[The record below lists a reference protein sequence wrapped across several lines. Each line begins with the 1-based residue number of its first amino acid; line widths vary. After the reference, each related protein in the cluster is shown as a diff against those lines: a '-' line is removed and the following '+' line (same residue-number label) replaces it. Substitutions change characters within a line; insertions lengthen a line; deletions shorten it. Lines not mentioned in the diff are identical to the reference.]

1 MDPRRSDYLSGGKS
15 VLALSDSEL
24 LLRVIE
30 INLDC
35 QVQGV
40 ALDTGE
46 PVPRAGEF
54 DLVIVAISAASNDP
68 VTILQRVDVIERIK
82 SIPTL
87 VICHQ
92 PIDLQLDDQISHLP
106 FPFDSVALRRAVYR
120 LLG

>member
-1 MDPRRSDYLSGGKS
+1 MDPRSSKCLCGGKS
-15 VLALSDSEL
+15 VLALCDSDL

-40 ALDTGE
+40 SLDTAE
-46 PVPRAGEF
+46 PVPLAGEF
-54 DLVIVAISAASNDP
+54 DLVIIALSAPSNDP
-68 VTILQRVDVIERIK
+68 VAILHRTDVIDKVK

-92 PIDLQLDDQISHLP
+92 PIAARPDDRIAHLP
-106 FPFDSVALRRAVYR
+106 FPFDSIALRRAVNA
-120 LLG
+120 LLD

>member
-1 MDPRRSDYLSGGKS
+1 MDPRSSKCLCGGKS
-15 VLALSDSEL
+15 VLALCDSDL

-35 QVQGV
+35 QFQGV
-40 ALDTGE
+40 SLDPGE
-46 PVPRAGEF
+46 SVPLAGEF
-54 DLVIVAISAASNDP
+54 DLVILALSAPGNDP
-68 VTILQRVDVIERIK
+68 MAILRRTGVIDQVK

-92 PIDLQLDDQISHLP
+92 PVDALPDDRIAHLP
-106 FPFDSVALRRAVYR
+106 FPFDSTALRRAVNA